1 MIDAAIV
8 QSQQGTSRAWYVTRW
23 RMILAHAVILFVFS
37 GQAFSVLFDVEL
49 WPFSPYPMYSTV
61 RTSYSLEHPTLYA
74 VVDDAAGTEIL
85 LRDIAYFADDRAQ
98 SQLLLTF
105 EQPTAD
111 PEFQRALAKLLARYD
126 AERGASAE
134 VGPPLRGLRLYESSW
149 QLVPGESESEATP
162 QRQLIVE
169 VSGGN
174 HHGE

>member
-1 MIDAAIV
+1 MIDAAVV
-8 QSQQGTSRAWYVTRW
+8 QNRQDMARPWYVARW
-23 RMILAHAVILFVFS
+23 RMILAHAVILFVFT

-61 RTSYSLEHPTLYA
+61 RTEYSLKHPTLYA
-74 VVDDAAGTEIL
+74 VVDDAAGTEIP
-85 LRDIAYFADDRAQ
+85 LRDIAFFADDRAQ

-105 EQPTAD
+105 EQPTTD
-111 PEFQRALAKLLARYD
+111 PALQQALAKLLARYD
-126 AERGASAE
+126 AERGANAE

-149 QLVPGESESEATP
+149 QLVPGESESEMTP

-174 HHGE
+174 QHGE